1 MLKNFFNKTI
11 VFFLLALLIGIAS
24 GAVYSR
30 MTATAER
37 DYNIAELT
45 EGLQYTK
52 VEAGRLQCVALSD
65 KVELYNAP
73 SGLNGKVI
81 EYLSKGM
88 KVDYLDTVNSQD
100 KDASVAIVKRELKFR
115 RFFFEKH
122 IIPAGTQVKIVRED
136 NGGGE
141 TVGRVTVDGREYE
154 LDFDTELLQLPYV
167 GQWKKV
173 ELSGKPG
180 FVKYN
185 AVSDSKL
192 M

>member
-1 MLKNFFNKTI
+1 MLKKFFNKPI
-11 VFFLLALLIGIAS
+11 VFFLLALLVGIGC

-30 MTATAER
+30 VTATVER
-37 DYNIAELT
+37 PYNAAQLT

-52 VEAGRLQCVALSD
+52 VEAGRLQCVALQD
-65 KVELYNAP
+65 KVELYNIP
-73 SGLNGKVI
+73 SSLNGKVI

-88 KVDYLDTVNSQD
+88 KVDYIDTVNSQD
-100 KDASVAIVKRELKFR
+100 KDDSTAIVKQELKFR

-141 TVGRVTVDGREYE
+141 IVGKVVVDGREYE

-167 GQWKKV
+167 GQWKRV
-173 ELSGKPG
+173 ELNGKPG

>member
-1 MLKNFFNKTI
+1 M
-11 VFFLLALLIGIAS
+11 
-24 GAVYSR
+24 
-30 MTATAER
+30 
-37 DYNIAELT
+37 
-45 EGLQYTK
+45 
-52 VEAGRLQCVALSD
+52 
-65 KVELYNAP
+65 
-73 SGLNGKVI
+73 
-81 EYLSKGM
+81 
-88 KVDYLDTVNSQD
+88 
-100 KDASVAIVKRELKFR
+100 
-115 RFFFEKH
+115 
-122 IIPAGTQVKIVRED
+122 KIVRED

-141 TVGRVTVDGREYE
+141 TVGKVVVDGRKYE

>member
-11 VFFLLALLIGIAS
+11 IYFLLALLVGIGA
-24 GAVYSR
+24 GAAYSR
-30 MTATAER
+30 LTATAER
-37 DYNIAELT
+37 AYNSAELT

-52 VEAGRLQCVALSD
+52 VEAGRLQCVALYD
-65 KVELYNAP
+65 KVELYNEP

-88 KVDYLDTVNSQD
+88 KVDYIDTVNSQD
-100 KDASVAIVKRELKFR
+100 KDANIAIVKQELKFR
-115 RFFFEKH
+115 RFFFQKH

-141 TVGRVTVDGREYE
+141 IVGRVVVDGREYE
-154 LDFDTELLQLPYV
+154 LDFDTELLRLPYV

-173 ELSGKPG
+173 ELNGKPG
-180 FVKYN
+180 FVKYT

>member
-11 VFFLLALLIGIAS
+11 LFFLLALLVGIAS
-24 GAVYSR
+24 GAAYSR
-30 MTATAER
+30 LTTTAER
-37 DYNIAELT
+37 EYNTAELT

-52 VEAGRLQCVALSD
+52 VEAGRLQCVALRD
-65 KVELYNAP
+65 KVGLYNEP
-73 SGLNGKVI
+73 SGLKGKVI

-100 KDASVAIVKRELKFR
+100 KDAGVAIVKQELKFR
-115 RFFFEKH
+115 RFFFQKH

-141 TVGRVTVDGREYE
+141 TVGKVVVDGREYE
-154 LDFDTELLQLPYV
+154 LDFDTELLRLPYV

-173 ELSGKPG
+173 ELNGKPG